1 MPEVIRV
8 KALEWVEKRPAPDQ
22 IDARV
27 FVTVGSLGGYSIHV
41 RTNGLIHS
49 FENNEWIGQA
59 HDTLEDAKAAC
70 QADFA
75 RRVGE
80 CVEEGE
86 EKDAAIAEAVHTIEN
101 LKGSLEVM
109 RQAVA
114 RKDEDIEALQARC
127 DKLEVARNQV
137 IQELVEKALND
148 AAKVCQERYLPDERA
163 KVLRYLS
170 EWLKSQM
177 EGE

>member
-1 MPEVIRV
+1 MADAVIRV
-8 KALEWVEKRPAPDQ
+8 KALEWAEKRPAPDQ

-86 EKDAAIAEAVHTIEN
+86 EKDAAIAEYVHTIEN

-109 RQAVA
+109 RQGVA
-114 RKDEDIEALQARC
+114 RRDEGIEALQARC
-127 DKLEVARNQV
+127 DELEAAARDLLDNAEPKWGDKVVVHRSV
-137 IQELVEKALND
+137 IEAIRTVVD
-148 AAKVCQERYLPDERA
+148 G
-163 KVLRYLS
+163 
-170 EWLKSQM
+170 
-177 EGE
+177 GE